1 MNHRSRL
8 ASLCLGAGLA
18 LSGTTTTIAAGLGP
32 AGQALG
38 EAGAGFDQMEKQDP
52 RRPGDTPP
60 AGTFGGR
67 SYAINLQSASG
78 EVIAFQVHEP
88 QPQPG
93 VERYPLL
100 LNGHGFGGSRTTEA
114 SGRMA
119 RLMELGYGVIS
130 IDQRGHNDSSGTIR
144 VMDPDFEGRDLVQ
157 ILDWA
162 ETHLD
167 WLAYHN
173 TNAPASQRSPG
184 RCDKYAGKLSDQRC
198 NLVLGAWGG
207 SYGGGFQFLLLS
219 VDQRNRLDAMLP
231 VYTWSDLD
239 YSLNPGGVLKSGWAA
254 LLFGSGERGSRLN
267 MDPYVRDAVVRGVT
281 ENRLS
286 AEASEWLSYHG
297 MNYACERRTVQVPDP
312 SPDPAWEGVFDAAKR
327 TLPKVD
333 VFLWQATRDT
343 LFNLNEAMDN
353 YDCLKSLGGDVRLY
367 TFQMGHNIL
376 KPGPGIAVE
385 VLETRDSSVAG
396 SNCGP
401 IRFDDVM
408 DAWFDEKLRGNRGAV
423 DNVVPDQGHC
433 LSLSGAD
440 AVFVTDLLTGGTA
453 VEVAETP
460 VVNGAGEAPVAIELP
475 LGQQA
480 DVVLAGIP
488 VANLTVTDARDAASQ
503 EGDPI
508 LFVGLGRMRANAP
521 GAWDLVDNQVM
532 PVRGLGSHEVKL
544 VGVNERLAAG
554 DRVALLVYGYHDQY
568 GLTSSRDL
576 SVPVVKVSGR
586 VELPVV
592 GDFIELEYEAT
603 YESPEQI

>member
-1 MNHRSRL
+1 MIQRFRM
-8 ASLCLGAGLA
+8 ATLCLGAGLA
-18 LSGTTTTIAAGLGP
+18 LSVPTTHAAGLGP

-60 AGTFGGR
+60 TGDFGGR

-88 QPQPG
+88 QPQAG

-114 SGRMA
+114 GGRMA
-119 RLMELGYGVIS
+119 RLVELGYGVIS
-130 IDQRGHNDSSGTIR
+130 IDQRGHNDSTGTIR
-144 VMDPDFEGRDLVQ
+144 VMDPDYEGRDLVQ

-162 ETHLD
+162 ETNLD

-173 TNAPASQRSPG
+173 SNAPASQRSPG
-184 RCDKYAGKLSDQRC
+184 KCDKYAGELSDQRC

-219 VDQRNRLDAMLP
+219 VDKRNRLDAMLP
-231 VYTWSDLD
+231 VYTWYDLN

-254 LLFGSGERGSRLN
+254 LLFGSGERGSRLQ
-267 MDPYVRDAVVRGVT
+267 MDPYIREAVGRGVT
-281 ENRLS
+281 ENVLP

-297 MNYACERRTVQVPDP
+297 MNYACEGRSVQVPAP
-312 SPDPAWEGVFDAAKR
+312 SPDAGWEGSFDAAQR

-343 LFNLNEAMDN
+343 LFNLNEAMEN
-353 YDCLKSLGGDVRLY
+353 HACLKALGGDVRLY

-385 VLETRDSSVAG
+385 VLETRDASIAG

-401 IRFDDVM
+401 IRYDDVM
-408 DAWFDEKLRGNRGAV
+408 DAWFDEKLRGNRGAI
-423 DNVVPDQGHC
+423 DAVVPDQGHC

-440 AVFVTDLLTGGTA
+440 AVFVTELQTGGVSA
-453 VEVAETP
+453 EVPPTP
-460 VVNGAGEAPVAIELP
+460 VVNGAGEAPRAIELS
-475 LGQQA
+475 LGYGA
-480 DVVLAGIP
+480 DVVLAGVP
-488 VANLTVTDARDAASQ
+488 VAELTVTDARDPENAA
-503 EGDPI
+503 GDPI

-532 PVRGLGSHEVKL
+532 PVRGLGTHEVEL

-554 DRVALLVYGYHDQY
+554 DRLALLVYGYHDQY
-568 GLTSSRDL
+568 AATGSRDV
-576 SVPVVKVSGR
+576 SVPVVTVSGR
-586 VELPVV
+586 IQLPVV
-592 GDFIELEYEAT
+592 EDFIELEYEAT